1 MVGERRNTIV
11 CVFLTCHLRST
22 NSPLRKHKHVT
33 YDSQLYYAMM
43 KTEKEVITETE
54 KKGNNEEKR

>member
-1 MVGERRNTIV
+1 MANT
-11 CVFLTCHLRST
+11 S
-22 NSPLRKHKHVT
+22 LRKHKHVT

>member
-1 MVGERRNTIV
+1 MIKKKAASRTRLHLGSANT
-11 CVFLTCHLRST
+11 S
-22 NSPLRKHKHVT
+22 LRKHKHVT